1 MNIIVVGGGKI
12 GYYLTETLLEHGHRV
27 TVVERDEQRCH
38 QLAERFSAT
47 VIHGDGTIPGTL
59 ADAGAGRADALV
71 AVSGQDEENLVCC
84 QLAKHSFHVRRV
96 IARVSNPKN
105 EAMVRSLGVDVTV
118 SSTAIIADLI
128 EREVA
133 HETVR
138 TLLTFHHGDLNLLE
152 VEVPPTSRAAGKTV
166 GELARHLP
174 HDCVLTALVRGHRVI
189 FPRGDT
195 AIRTGDTVMAVTSS
209 ESEERLRQVLLGER

>member
-1 MNIIVVGGGKI
+1 MKIIVVGGGKV

-27 TVVERDEQRCH
+27 TVVERDGLRCR
-38 QLAERFSAT
+38 QLAERFEAT
-47 VIHGDGTIPGTL
+47 VIHGDGTVPGTL
-59 ADAGAGRADALV
+59 MDAGAERADALV
-71 AVSGQDEENLVCC
+71 AVSGQDEENFVCC
-84 QLAKHSFHVRRV
+84 QLAKHRFGIRRV

-105 EAMVRSLGVDVTV
+105 EAMVQSLGIDLTV
-118 SSTAIIADLI
+118 SSTAVIADLI

-152 VEVPPTSRAAGKTV
+152 VELPETSRAAGKTV

-174 HDCVLTALVRGHRVI
+174 YDCVLTAVVRGHRVI

-195 AIRTGDTVMAVTSS
+195 TLRAGDTVMAVTSS
-209 ESEERLRQVLLGER
+209 ASEEQLRQVLLRER